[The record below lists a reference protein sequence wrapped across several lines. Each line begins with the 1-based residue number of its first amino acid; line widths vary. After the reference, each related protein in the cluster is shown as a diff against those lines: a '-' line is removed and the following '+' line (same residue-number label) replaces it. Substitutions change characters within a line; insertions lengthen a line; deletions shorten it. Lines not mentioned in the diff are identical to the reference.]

1 MVVARPDLSRG
12 CSHKKMGVHMKWTR
26 LLALAVA
33 LLAWGAS
40 TLADTIDP
48 AIGVKGGGTGS
59 TLWTG
64 FTTVVFLPGQTG
76 VSCAGGTCSYT
87 TPSSNPFFINTGSI
101 TDFAYAFSQSQST
114 GFSVAP
120 GSVFPILTVING
132 VSSAMPL
139 AFLSGGT
146 ILPAPTCTICA
157 FASTSSNT
165 VFGDFLLQ
173 MGGVNQGTVAVV
185 ASNIPIPPVPEPAPI
200 LLLGSG
206 LGALALF
213 RRRRNNEAA

>member
-1 MVVARPDLSRG
+1 
-12 CSHKKMGVHMKWTR
+12 MKFTR
-26 LLALAVA
+26 LLVFAVA
-33 LLAWGAS
+33 LLALGAS

-64 FTTVVFLPGQTG
+64 STTVVFLPGQTG
-76 VSCAGGTCSYT
+76 VTCVGSTCSYT
-87 TPSSNPFFINTGSI
+87 TPGSNPFFINSGSI
-101 TDFAYAFSQSQST
+101 TDFAYAFNQPQST

-132 VSSAMPL
+132 VSSANPL

-146 ILPAPTCTICA
+146 IFPAPTCTICA
-157 FASTSSNT
+157 FASTSNT
-165 VFGDFLLQ
+165 VFGDFVLQ
-173 MGGVNQGTVAVV
+173 LSGVNLGTVASV
-185 ASNIPIPPVPEPAPI
+185 ASNVPIPTPEPAAI

-206 LGALALF
+206 LGLLAL
-213 RRRRNNEAA
+213 RLRRNKGAA